1 MEDSDMTLVDHDMD
15 DYASDCQETC
25 SEFGFDADDED
36 VYEMYHDQGDDDED
50 AQEIEYM
57 IMVD

>member
-1 MEDSDMTLVDHDMD
+1 MTLVDHDMD

-36 VYEMYHDQGDDDED
+36 VYEIYHDQGDDDED

-57 IMVD
+57 IIVD